1 MSLIS
6 QELIEQHKID
16 VMNQPED
23 TRPTLTEVAE
33 RQIDGVTPK
42 EEEEE
47 DASKIDVSYLSD
59 TVQGIG
65 YGVTEGF
72 GNMYELG
79 QNVGNWAEEK
89 INENFDTDLDYIQ
102 PEEFVNPLEAPK
114 TMAGQLASG
123 VGQLATGFIPGLGV
137 LRLGAGLFRIG
148 ANLGSKSNT
157 LTSAATNLLSSS
169 LGKKAVS
176 ATTSS
181 AMKLAGATAV
191 AEQLVFD
198 PKDPRLAD
206 LAASTNV
213 PILKDIGNLLKA
225 NEGDSEATLR
235 IKMAAEGFGVGVV
248 VDKGISGLT
257 FLGRAIKS
265 RMGKPTK
272 GDMTIDELEEL
283 STQIGLPEG
292 GELGAYAQLKIKEVL
307 SKKGYDTEYI
317 DKYIGSINLTKIQSS
332 QWETY
337 NLINETGQAL
347 KKIAKEKGEVWPPV
361 KSNQK
366 SLQEASQILGHDSI
380 DTMTDVL
387 KQNESV
393 MKMTT
398 TKDGAVT
405 LGAGLEGATAYAL
418 AARQVLLNQV
428 DTTFALAKEIKD
440 LQTKIKKGESTDTG
454 ALNDMRAS
462 YVQQLLTFETIQSTV
477 NGIANESG
485 RLLQSFNV
493 NIGNAKKAAFFGKIV
508 EAGGN
513 DVDALIDKMS
523 KGDLSQLSDRIKVFT
538 DAQGPEGALGR
549 IKAGIGE
556 YWYNSI
562 LSAPDTQAVNIL
574 GNLGVQL
581 MRTVVDGSV
590 GAVRGNLRLLGGWAT
605 GKKVDPASVMVFG
618 DVWQRVRG
626 MTVGTRSAST
636 LSRVKETADKL
647 EAKGYNH
654 PAVLDAMILDIK
666 RGAYKGIDGKK
677 TDNVEEV
684 LENFVDPKTGET
696 GFDALYNRTK
706 NDMIDRYG
714 ASVQNWVKTVK
725 LFGNTLRLELPPDPR
740 YSRYEIG
747 EQASNRA
754 IPTVVGRFVRL
765 PTTTMSAF
773 DTMFKSI
780 ADNASLYEAAYRQ
793 VRAIRY
799 EVGKNGGSYTMDI
812 GSDVTSKG
820 GAKDE
825 LKKVIFNDNQF
836 TIPGTGKIDPETGK
850 IIDSV
855 ENLNASEMI
864 EYLVAN
870 PTQRMLKEAEQE
882 MLEAT
887 FQQQN
892 MFTKSGEAVRRIL
905 DKSGI
910 GLGTAL
916 MPFVRTPIN
925 LLGYTLDRT
934 PAGLLSGERF
944 QNRAALKKL
953 SEIDK
958 DKMTS
963 TEQKRYKKLLREENI
978 IREKFVN
985 RQIVGATYL
994 TGAYYLAQTGMI
1006 TGGGPTDYTE
1016 RKRLE
1021 STGWR
1026 PYSYRTKEATE
1037 LGDEYK
1043 YYPISR
1049 LDPFSQMAG
1058 LAADFQFITNELAQ
1072 AELSPAARKDVAALT
1087 KHVLGNMGEAVIKM
1101 IGDKTY
1107 LKSMGEIVD
1116 AIYAPRGEEQG
1127 FFEKAGKTAAKVS
1140 GSVIAGGVPN
1150 IVSRT
1155 AEAFAEVNPDGTK
1168 QSNFFYDPIIQDAY
1182 IDMSM
1187 LRLFAIKATSK
1198 IPGVREGLAEL
1209 DDDLKF
1215 YPRIDEFGSTMDRE
1229 RTASILAGT
1238 SPSNRSYSNNT
1249 IASVLG
1255 DSFVSRP
1262 GHREDTADLSTTLA
1276 SLGIKEKRTKNY
1288 LTIPNTNERIKL
1300 KPVIYYNL
1308 SLKEGLAY
1316 RQGLE
1321 ELFASNIWKNTED
1334 SLRNNPRD
1342 RNKIYNEQKKL
1353 IDRIKNSV
1361 VKYYAV
1367 ELLHPDILEYH
1378 GVDDKRTLDAFAKMY
1393 TTQRK
1398 EYFLE
1403 YNKLQEDLR

>member
-1 MSLIS
+1 MGMLS
-6 QELIEQHKID
+6 QENIDKINID
-16 VMNQPED
+16 IMNQPED
-23 TRPTLTEVAE
+23 TRPTATEVVSN
-33 RQIDGVTPK
+33 QIDGVTPK
-42 EEEEE
+42 EDLDGVSEE
-47 DASKIDVSYLSD
+47 DISYVGDAL
-59 TVQGIG
+59 QGLG
-65 YGVTEGF
+65 YGAVEGF

-79 QNVGNWAEEK
+79 QWAGNSIEEAS
-89 INENFDTDLDYIQ
+89 NEYLGTDLDYIQ
-102 PEEFVNPLEAPK
+102 EEEFVNPLDAPK
-114 TMAGQLASG
+114 TLPGQLASG
-123 VGQLATGFIPGLGV
+123 VSQLATGFIPGLGI
-137 LRLGAGLFRIG
+137 LKIGGGILKAG
-148 ANLGSKSNT
+148 ANLGSLSTTITKG
-157 LTSAATNLLSSS
+157 ATNLLASS

-176 ATTSS
+176 VTTSS
-181 AMKLAGATAV
+181 AMKLAGTTAL

-198 PKDPRLAD
+198 PRDPRLAD
-206 LAASTNV
+206 LAYASDI
-213 PILKDIGNLLKA
+213 PIVKDIGNLLKA
-225 NEGDSEATLR
+225 NEGDSTAVLR
-235 IKMAAEGFGVGVV
+235 IKMAAEGFGIGVA

-257 FLGRAIKS
+257 FLGRTVKN
-265 RMGKPTK
+265 RLGKGSAK

-283 STQIGLPEG
+283 STQVGLPEG
-292 GELGAYAQLKIKEVL
+292 GGELGTKATEILKQTLKE
-307 SKKGYDTEYI
+307 KGYDTAYI

-347 KKIAKEKGEVWPPV
+347 KEIAESKGKKWPPV
-361 KSNQK
+361 KGNKK
-366 SLQEASQILGHDSI
+366 SLEEASTLLGHNNI

-393 MKMTT
+393 MKMST

-428 DTTFALAKEIKD
+428 DVTFALAKEIKD
-440 LQTKIKKGESTDTG
+440 LKANIKAGKSTDTG
-454 ALNDMRAS
+454 TLADMKAS

-493 NIGNAKKAAFFGKIV
+493 NLGNAKKATFLDNMLK
-508 EAGGN
+508 AGG
-513 DVDALIDKMS
+513 DDIDSLIDQMGKGEAAQLTDKIKMFS
-523 KGDLSQLSDRIKVFT
+523 
-538 DAQGPEGALGR
+538 DAQKPEGAMAR

-626 MTVGTRSAST
+626 MTYGKRSAST
-636 LSRVKETADKL
+636 SSRIADTADKL

-654 PAVLDAMILDIK
+654 PAVLDSMILNIK
-666 RGAYKGIDGKK
+666 RGLYKGSDGSLSN
-677 TDNVEEV
+677 DVEDV
-684 LENFVDPKTGET
+684 LESYDG
-696 GFDALYNRTK
+696 GFDALYQETK
-706 NDMIDRYG
+706 DKMIHDYG
-714 ASVQNWVKTVK
+714 ASVTNFAKTAK
-725 LFGNTLRLELPPDPR
+725 LAFNTLKLEVPPDAR

-747 EQASNRA
+747 EAVSNRA
-754 IPTVVGRFVRL
+754 IPTIVGRFVRL
-765 PTTTMSAF
+765 PTTTMGAF
-773 DTMFKSI
+773 DTFFKSI
-780 ADNASLYEAAYRQ
+780 ADNAALYEAAYKQ

-799 EVGKNGGSYTMDI
+799 EVGKKGGSYTMDI
-812 GSDVTSKG
+812 GSDVTIKG
-820 GAKDE
+820 AAKDE
-825 LKKVIFNDNQF
+825 SKKVIFKDSQF

-892 MFTKSGEAVRRIL
+892 AFTEVGEYVRRLL

-916 MPFVRTPIN
+916 MPFVRTPLN
-925 LLGYTLDRT
+925 LLAYTLDRT
-934 PAGLLSGERF
+934 PAGLYSKEARE
-944 QNRAALKKL
+944 NRKALNELEKVSK
-953 SEIDK
+953 S
-958 DKMTS
+958 KMTG
-963 TEQKRYKKLLREENI
+963 TEAQRYRRLKRQEDSIQAKRL
-978 IREKFVN
+978 N

-994 TGAYYLAQTGMI
+994 TGAYHMAQTGMI

-1026 PYSYRTKEATE
+1026 AYSYRVKEGE
-1037 LGDEYK
+1037 KYK

-1049 LDPFSQMAG
+1049 LDPFSQMAA

-1072 AELSPAARKDVAALT
+1072 AELTPAARKDVFQIS
-1087 KHVLGNMGEAVIKM
+1087 KFVLSNMGESVIKM

-1116 AIYAPRGEEQG
+1116 AIYAPRGGDQG
-1127 FFEKAGKTAAKVS
+1127 FFEKLGKTTAKVS
-1140 GSVIAGGVPN
+1140 GSVMAGAVPN
-1150 IVSRT
+1150 ILSRT

-1168 QSNFFYDPIIQDAY
+1168 QSNYFYDPVIQDAY

-1198 IPGVREGLAEL
+1198 IPGVRDALA
-1209 DDDLKF
+1209 DFNDDLKF
-1215 YPRIDEFGSTMDRE
+1215 YPRINEFGSTMDRE
-1229 RTASILAGT
+1229 RTASVLAGT
-1238 SPSNRSYSNNT
+1238 APSNRSYGDNFT
-1249 IASVLG
+1249 ASVLG

-1262 GHREDTADLSTTLA
+1262 GHREDTADISTTLA
-1276 SLGIKEKRTKNY
+1276 SLRIEEKRTKNY
-1288 LTIPNTNERIKL
+1288 LTIPGTSDRIKL
-1300 KPVIYYNL
+1300 KPVWYYKL

-1321 ELFASNIWKNTED
+1321 ELFESKLWKGTEE
-1334 SLRNNPRD
+1334 SLRKNPRD
-1342 RNKIYNEQKKL
+1342 KETVYNTQRDLINNVKKA
-1353 IDRIKNSV
+1353 V
-1361 VKYYAV
+1361 VTYYAA
-1367 ELLHPDILEYH
+1367 ELLHPDILEDH
-1378 GVDDKRTLDAFAKMY
+1378 GVDKKRMLDAFAKEQ
-1393 TTQRK
+1393 TLHRK
-1398 EYFLE
+1398 EYFLQH
-1403 YNKLQEDLR
+1403 NKLEEGLR

>member
-1 MSLIS
+1 MVSVS
-6 QELIEQHKID
+6 QETLDRI
-16 VMNQPED
+16 NQMPEKEVKK
-23 TRPTLTEVAE
+23 TLTQISDE
-33 RQIDGVTPK
+33 QIDGVTPK
-42 EEEEE
+42 EE
-47 DASKIDVSYLSD
+47 DVSKEDVSYLAD
-59 TVQGIG
+59 TVQGLG

-72 GNMYELG
+72 GNMYEVG
-79 QNVGNWAEEK
+79 QNLGNWAEEK

-102 PEEFVNPLEAPK
+102 PEEFVNPLDAPK

-123 VGQLATGFIPGLGV
+123 VSQLATGFIPGLGI
-137 LRLGAGLFRIG
+137 LRLGGGLLKIG

-176 ATTSS
+176 VTNSS

-283 STQIGLPEG
+283 STQVGLPEG

-347 KKIAKEKGEVWPPV
+347 KKIAEEKKEVWPPV

-428 DTTFALAKEIKD
+428 DTTFALAKDIKD

-523 KGDLSQLSDRIKVFT
+523 KGDISQLSDRIKVFT

-574 GNLGVQL
+574 GNLGVQF
-581 MRTVVDGSV
+581 MRTVVEGSV

-618 DVWQRVRG
+618 DVWQRLRG
-626 MTVGTRSAST
+626 MGVGRKSGST
-636 LSRVKETADKL
+636 LSRIKESADKL

-677 TDNVEEV
+677 TDNIEEV
-684 LENFVDPKTGET
+684 LENYVDPKSGET
-696 GFDALYNRTK
+696 GFDGLYNRTK

-714 ASVQNWVKTVK
+714 ASIQNWVKTLK
-725 LFGNTLRLELPPDPR
+725 LFGNTMRLELPPDPR

-780 ADNASLYEAAYRQ
+780 ADNAALYEAAYRQ

-799 EVGKNGGSYTMDI
+799 EVGKKGTYTMNI
-812 GSDVTSKG
+812 GSDVTTTG

-825 LKKVIFNDNQF
+825 LKKVIFNDNHF

-855 ENLNASEMI
+855 ENLNASEMV

-870 PTQRMLKEAEQE
+870 PTQKMLKEAEQE

-934 PAGLLSGERF
+934 PAGLLSGERL

-953 SEIDK
+953 SKIDK

-963 TEQKRYKKLLREENI
+963 TEQKRYRKLLREENI

-1072 AELSPAARKDVAALT
+1072 AELSPAARKDVATLT
-1087 KHVLGNMGEAVIKM
+1087 KFVLGNMGEAVIKM

-1127 FFEKAGKTAAKVS
+1127 FFEKTGKTAAKVS

-1150 IVSRT
+1150 IVSRIS
-1155 AEAFAEVNPDGTK
+1155 EAFAEVNPDGSK

-1198 IPGVREGLAEL
+1198 IPGIREGLAEL

-1229 RTASILAGT
+1229 RTASIIAGT
-1238 SPSNRSYSNNT
+1238 SPSNRSYIPGDNF

-1262 GHREDTADLSTTLA
+1262 GHKEDTADLSTTLA

-1288 LTIPNTNERIKL
+1288 LTIPGTSERVQL
-1300 KPVIYYNL
+1300 KPLVYYKL
-1308 SLKEGLAY
+1308 SLKEGIAY

-1321 ELFASNIWKNTED
+1321 ELFD
-1334 SLRNNPRD
+1334 S
-1342 RNKIYNEQKKL
+1342 KAWKKL
-1353 IDRIKNSV
+1353 EENARINPADKKEYYEKQAKLINEVKSAV
-1361 VKYYAV
+1361 VSQYAAEV
-1367 ELLHPDILEYH
+1367 LHPDILEYQ
-1378 GVDDKRTLDAFAKMY
+1378 GIDNKRILDAFAKEY
-1393 TTQRK
+1393 TLHRK
-1398 EYFLE
+1398 DYFLKHKALE
-1403 YNKLQEDLR
+1403 EKLR

>member
-1 MSLIS
+1 MVSVS
-6 QELIEQHKID
+6 QETLDRI
-16 VMNQPED
+16 NQMPEKEVKK
-23 TRPTLTEVAE
+23 TLTQISDE
-33 RQIDGVTPK
+33 QIDGVTPK
-42 EEEEE
+42 EEDVSEE
-47 DASKIDVSYLSD
+47 DVSYLAD
-59 TVQGIG
+59 TVQGLG

-72 GNMYELG
+72 GNIYEAG
-79 QNVGNWAEEK
+79 QTLGNWAEEK

-102 PEEFVNPLEAPK
+102 PEEFVNPLDAPK

-123 VGQLATGFIPGLGV
+123 VSQLATGFIPGLGV
-137 LRLGAGLFRIG
+137 LRIGGGLLKIG

-157 LTSAATNLLSSS
+157 LTSATTNLLASS

-176 ATTSS
+176 VTNSS

-225 NEGDSEATLR
+225 NEGDSEVTLR
-235 IKMAAEGFGVGVV
+235 IKMAAEGLGVGVV

-257 FLGRAIKS
+257 FLGRAIKG

-272 GDMTIDELEEL
+272 GDMTLDELEEL

-347 KKIAKEKGEVWPPV
+347 KKIADEKGEVWPPV

-428 DTTFALAKEIKD
+428 DTTFALAKDIKD

-523 KGDLSQLSDRIKVFT
+523 KGDISQLSDRIKVFT

-574 GNLGVQL
+574 GNLGVQF
-581 MRTVVDGSV
+581 MRTVVEGSV

-618 DVWQRVRG
+618 DVWQRLRG
-626 MTVGTRSAST
+626 MGVGRKSGSA
-636 LSRVKETADKL
+636 LSRIKESADKL

-677 TDNVEEV
+677 TDNIEEV
-684 LENFVDPKTGET
+684 LENYVDPKSGET
-696 GFDALYNRTK
+696 GFDGLYNRTK

-714 ASVQNWVKTVK
+714 ASIQNWVKTLK
-725 LFGNTLRLELPPDPR
+725 LFGNTMRLELPPDPR

-780 ADNASLYEAAYRQ
+780 ADNAALYEAAYRQ

-799 EVGKNGGSYTMDI
+799 EVGKKGTYTMNI
-812 GSDVTSKG
+812 GSDVTTTG

-825 LKKVIFNDNQF
+825 LKKVIFNDNHF

-855 ENLNASEMI
+855 ENLNASEMV

-870 PTQRMLKEAEQE
+870 PTQKMLKEAEQE

-934 PAGLLSGERF
+934 PAGLLSGERL

-958 DKMTS
+958 DKMTT
-963 TEQKRYKKLLREENI
+963 TEQKKYRKLLREENI

-1072 AELSPAARKDVAALT
+1072 AELSPAARKDVATLT
-1087 KHVLGNMGEAVIKM
+1087 KFVLGNMGEAVIKM

-1127 FFEKAGKTAAKVS
+1127 FFEKTGKTAAKVS

-1150 IVSRT
+1150 IVSRIS
-1155 AEAFAEVNPDGTK
+1155 EAFAEVNPDGSK

-1198 IPGVREGLAEL
+1198 IPGIREGLAEL

-1229 RTASILAGT
+1229 RTASIIAGT
-1238 SPSNRSYSNNT
+1238 SPSNRSYGNNT

-1262 GHREDTADLSTTLA
+1262 GHKEDTADLSTTLA

-1288 LTIPNTNERIKL
+1288 LTIPGTSERVQL
-1300 KPVIYYNL
+1300 KPLVYYKL
-1308 SLKEGLAY
+1308 SLKEGIAY

-1321 ELFASNIWKNTED
+1321 ELFD
-1334 SLRNNPRD
+1334 S
-1342 RNKIYNEQKKL
+1342 KAWKKL
-1353 IDRIKNSV
+1353 EENARINPADKKEYYKKQAKLINEVKSAV
-1361 VKYYAV
+1361 VSQYAAEV
-1367 ELLHPDILEYH
+1367 LHPDILEYQ
-1378 GVDDKRTLDAFAKMY
+1378 GIDNKRILDAFAKEY
-1393 TTQRK
+1393 TLHRK
-1398 EYFLE
+1398 DYFLKHKALE
-1403 YNKLQEDLR
+1403 EKLR